1 MEPNRSNNYSSNKS
15 KYENTRKRKRCPNG
29 TRRNKITGECVPY
42 STQKSTIQTRA
53 QTRAQTQTRKISTR
67 TRKSSS
73 KKLETNAP
81 LLETSLNK
89 ESVTIAENI
98 VKTMVDKAI
107 MSNKYS
113 KSKLTVKQ
121 NPSPHNIKT
130 QQKDLINSMEQS
142 IVSLRSYS
150 PVVNQQLVSLRN
162 GTVNP
167 LFACGVADVF
177 GTQPVSKNT
186 IEVGVLTKSGYK
198 CVDFKTKAAQHAM
211 MSTFKANK
219 PIVYSDL
226 IMPIQG
232 HNNCWFN
239 TWFAVFFVSDKGRK
253 FFRYLR
259 QYMITGKKIDG
270 QLIKPTALANT
281 LKLLNLCIEATY
293 NNSGLADPAL
303 VINTNSIIDFLHAS
317 IEKLS
322 VTQRGERK
330 GLPQLG
336 KYANP
341 INFYNILSSYLS
353 DNIIKL
359 SIVSKLDN
367 VEHSEGK
374 ILRVKEANNM
384 DVILI
389 RTWENIRGREDSIPS
404 SNFIAPLSFTTS
416 DSKFEFVMDSVIVRD
431 IKGKHF
437 VALLTCNGNEFGYD
451 GGGFTSIKPFKWK
464 ELLSSKKKWKIP
476 GSKVTC
482 SFTQSFCEYFYYKK

>member
-1 MEPNRSNNYSSNKS
+1 MKPICPNTHSFDKSNCECIK
-15 KYENTRKRKRCPNG
+15 KKKRCANG
-29 TRRNKITGECVPY
+29 TRRDKVTGKCIAN
-42 STQKSTIQTRA
+42 S
-53 QTRAQTQTRKISTR
+53 TRKANPR
-67 TRKSSS
+67 TRKASPIHQSRRRKLRLKDAPVATPN
-73 KKLETNAP
+73 KK
-81 LLETSLNK
+81 
-89 ESVTIAENI
+89 SVTIDENIIKGAINEAVQSKDFAENKLKVLLDPNPRNLEVQQRDFI
-98 VKTMVDKAI
+98 ASLQRSLVNSGSFSPAI
-107 MSNKYS
+107 N
-113 KSKLTVKQ
+113 
-121 NPSPHNIKT
+121 N
-130 QQKDLINSMEQS
+130 
-142 IVSLRSYS
+142 
-150 PVVNQQLVSLRN
+150 QLVSLKN
-162 GTVNP
+162 GAINP
-167 LFACGVADVF
+167 LFACGAVNAF
-177 GTQPVSKNT
+177 AESARTAKGIQ
-186 IEVGVLTKSGYK
+186 VGVLTKTGYR
-198 CVDFKTKAAQHAM
+198 CISYTTKTARDAM

-219 PIVYSDL
+219 PIVCTDL

-232 HNNCWFN
+232 YNNCWFN

-270 QLIKPTALANT
+270 QLIKPKALANA

-322 VTQRGERK
+322 VKLRGERK

-359 SIVSKLDN
+359 SIVSKLRN

-374 ILRVKEANNM
+374 IIRVKEANNM
-384 DVILI
+384 DVILV
-389 RTWENIRGREDSIPS
+389 RTWENIRGREDSIAS

-431 IKGKHF
+431 IKGIHF

-451 GGGFTSIKPFKWK
+451 GLGFTSIKPFKWK
-464 ELLSSKKKWKIP
+464 ELLSSKKQWKIP

-482 SFTQSFCEYFYYKK
+482 SFTQSYCEYFYYKK